1 MTNSQIENSA
11 VGSVKRALN
20 DTGYIDVSNIK
31 EGDKFPVWDGDIL
44 VYDSDKERKN
54 ENIKYKLPVQ
64 VKGTEARVENSLKF
78 KIRTNDLKKY
88 RDDGGVIYFV
98 VQVDKNNSINNK
110 IFYIDLLPVNIKKIL
125 KNKTSKGSISVDI
138 KIFPEK
144 KEELVNLIFNFGL
157 NKEKQA
163 SFIPTDK
170 YTLADF
176 DKIYLHYETP
186 LKITPNHILLNF
198 SGFLY
203 GYKDDIPYP
212 ILEVQKG
219 GISQIITAPLKIS
232 VNNTVFFENC
242 ELKKDINSLTLII
255 NHNIEFIYNNNDRNI
270 KYNLLLK
277 GTLDNYIKSIKFLLE
292 IHKVKHFYINESKQD
307 CPFEADDTKILEDN
321 LKYYEILKEAFDKS
335 GVIED
340 IELRVFNETDK
351 RNASILI
358 NAFVHNQDIS
368 LKKDSEGYILD
379 FHILEKTITCLAVR
393 NKTGKYNLLRFPI
406 EGTVTV
412 EKNDN
417 LIKVPPVLM
426 LKRQHFKNS
435 ANINFMTFLG
445 DIKKYEVTASYLEVV
460 NESVLELV
468 SAYDET
474 KKDIL
479 LDVAYNIVQ
488 WMEQV
493 NTEDKSA
500 IIYHLNLLQCKVRK
514 DKKLPDEDKEY
525 LYKISEQSDEVAF
538 RFGATVLLK
547 EKDRAER
554 YFKQLPKEEQERIIN
569 CPIYTLWKG
578 LNNG

>member
-44 VYDSDKERKN
+44 VYVSDKERKN

-110 IFYIDLLPVNIKKIL
+110 IFYRDLLSVNIKKIL
-125 KNKTSKGSISVDI
+125 KNKTNQDSISVDI
-138 KIFPEK
+138 KILPEK
-144 KEELVNLIFNFGL
+144 KEELVDLIFNFGL

-170 YTLADF
+170 YTPADF
-176 DKIYLHYETP
+176 DKIYLHYGTP
-186 LKITPNHILLNF
+186 FKTTPNDVLLNF

-232 VNNTVFFENC
+232 VNNTVVFENC

-270 KYNLLLK
+270 KCSLLLK

-358 NAFVHNQDIS
+358 NAFVHNKDIA
-368 LKKDSEGYILD
+368 LKKDSEGYVLD

-435 ANINFMTFLG
+435 ANINFMTFVG

>member
-44 VYDSDKERKN
+44 VYVSDKERKN

-138 KIFPEK
+138 KILPEK

-170 YTLADF
+170 YTTADF

-186 LKITPNHILLNF
+186 FKITPNNVLLNF

-219 GISQIITAPLKIS
+219 GISQIITAPLKI
-232 VNNTVFFENC
+232 
-242 ELKKDINSLTLII
+242 
-255 NHNIEFIYNNNDRNI
+255 
-270 KYNLLLK
+270 
-277 GTLDNYIKSIKFLLE
+277 
-292 IHKVKHFYINESKQD
+292 
-307 CPFEADDTKILEDN
+307 
-321 LKYYEILKEAFDKS
+321 
-335 GVIED
+335 
-340 IELRVFNETDK
+340 
-351 RNASILI
+351 
-358 NAFVHNQDIS
+358 
-368 LKKDSEGYILD
+368 
-379 FHILEKTITCLAVR
+379 
-393 NKTGKYNLLRFPI
+393 
-406 EGTVTV
+406 
-412 EKNDN
+412 
-417 LIKVPPVLM
+417 
-426 LKRQHFKNS
+426 
-435 ANINFMTFLG
+435 
-445 DIKKYEVTASYLEVV
+445 
-460 NESVLELV
+460 
-468 SAYDET
+468 
-474 KKDIL
+474 
-479 LDVAYNIVQ
+479 
-488 WMEQV
+488 
-493 NTEDKSA
+493 
-500 IIYHLNLLQCKVRK
+500 
-514 DKKLPDEDKEY
+514 
-525 LYKISEQSDEVAF
+525 
-538 RFGATVLLK
+538 
-547 EKDRAER
+547 
-554 YFKQLPKEEQERIIN
+554 
-569 CPIYTLWKG
+569 
-578 LNNG
+578 

>member
-186 LKITPNHILLNF
+186 FKITPNNILLNF

-358 NAFVHNQDIS
+358 NAFVHNQDIAI
-368 LKKDSEGYILD
+368 KKDSDGYILD

-514 DKKLPDEDKEY
+514 DKKLSDEDKEY
-525 LYKISEQSDEVAF
+525 LYKVSEQSNEVAF

>member
-186 LKITPNHILLNF
+186 FKITPNNILLNF

-307 CPFEADDTKILEDN
+307 CPFESDDTKILEDN
-321 LKYYEILKEAFDKS
+321 LRDYEILKEAFDKS
-335 GVIED
+335 GVTED

-358 NAFVHNQDIS
+358 NAFVHNQDIA
-368 LKKDSEGYILD
+368 LKKDSEGYVLD

-393 NKTGKYNLLRFPI
+393 NKTGKYNLLRFPV

>member
-44 VYDSDKERKN
+44 VYVSDKERKN

-138 KIFPEK
+138 KILPEK

-170 YTLADF
+170 YIPADF
-176 DKIYLHYETP
+176 DKIYLHYGTP
-186 LKITPNHILLNF
+186 FKTTPNDVLLNF
-198 SGFLY
+198 CGFLY

-270 KYNLLLK
+270 KCSLLLK

-307 CPFEADDTKILEDN
+307 CPFESDDTKILEDN
-321 LKYYEILKEAFDKS
+321 LRDYEILKEAFDKS
-335 GVIED
+335 GVTED

-358 NAFVHNQDIS
+358 NAFVHNQDIA
-368 LKKDSEGYILD
+368 LKKDSEGYVLD

>member
-186 LKITPNHILLNF
+186 FKITPNNILLNF

-212 ILEVQKG
+212 ILEIQKG
-219 GISQIITAPLKIS
+219 GISQIITVPLKIS

-270 KYNLLLK
+270 KCNLLLK

-307 CPFEADDTKILEDN
+307 CPFESDDTKILEDN
-321 LKYYEILKEAFDKS
+321 LRDYEILKEAFDKS
-335 GVIED
+335 GVTED

-358 NAFVHNQDIS
+358 NAFVHNQDIA
-368 LKKDSEGYILD
+368 LKKDSEGYVLD

-435 ANINFMTFLG
+435 ANINFMTFVG

-578 LNNG
+578 TNNG

>member
-186 LKITPNHILLNF
+186 FKITPNNILLNF

>member
-44 VYDSDKERKN
+44 VYVSDKERKN

-110 IFYIDLLPVNIKKIL
+110 IFYRDLLPVNIKKIL
-125 KNKTSKGSISVDI
+125 KNKTNQDSISVDI
-138 KIFPEK
+138 KILPEK
-144 KEELVNLIFNFGL
+144 KEELVDLIFNFGL

-170 YTLADF
+170 YTPADF
-176 DKIYLHYETP
+176 DKIYLHYGTP
-186 LKITPNHILLNF
+186 FKTTPNDVLLNF

-232 VNNTVFFENC
+232 VNNTVVFENC

-270 KYNLLLK
+270 KCSLLLK

-307 CPFEADDTKILEDN
+307 CPFEAGDTKILEDN

-358 NAFVHNQDIS
+358 NAFVHNKDIA
-368 LKKDSEGYILD
+368 LKKDSEGYVLD

-435 ANINFMTFLG
+435 ANINFMTFVG

>member
-88 RDDGGVIYFV
+88 RDDCGVIYFV

-186 LKITPNHILLNF
+186 FKITPNNILLNF

-307 CPFEADDTKILEDN
+307 CPFESDDTKILEDN
-321 LKYYEILKEAFDKS
+321 LRDYEILKEAFDKS
-335 GVIED
+335 GVTED

-358 NAFVHNQDIS
+358 NAFVHNQDIA
-368 LKKDSEGYILD
+368 LKKDSEGYVLD

-393 NKTGKYNLLRFPI
+393 NKTGKYNLLRFPV

>member
-11 VGSVKRALN
+11 VGSVKRSLN

-31 EGDKFPVWDGDIL
+31 DGDKFPVWDGDIL
-44 VYDSDKERKN
+44 VYDSVKERKN

-144 KEELVNLIFNFGL
+144 KEELVDLIFNFGL

-170 YTLADF
+170 YTPADF
-176 DKIYLHYETP
+176 DKIYLHYGTP
-186 LKITPNHILLNF
+186 FKITPNNILLNF

-270 KYNLLLK
+270 KCSLLLK

-307 CPFEADDTKILEDN
+307 CPFESDDTKILEDN

-358 NAFVHNQDIS
+358 NAFVHNQDIA
-368 LKKDSEGYILD
+368 LKKDSEGYVLD

-435 ANINFMTFLG
+435 ANINFMTFVG